1 MAAAAPCSGA
11 SRAPATYSVELVAA
25 PNSTGTPLVWLR
37 DGSAEVAVA
46 PERGGELASLS
57 WRGVQLL
64 DRALLFDEPP
74 AGRWQGRG
82 QVLFPAVGRQRD
94 GVWAGPLDAAA
105 TPMPIHG
112 FVQRARFHVAALGAG
127 ESSGATATL
136 RLDAADL
143 PASSRASYPF
153 DWALSIVYTL
163 KRGVLDVAHSV
174 RRSGAC
180 ATAGRMPFAVGNHIT
195 LRFPFTPD
203 GSWSAGVLRGTP
215 THEHTLTPA
224 SLLSG
229 AVLPRPELRSAAGM
243 PLTHPLA
250 TNGVLG
256 FGGEAH
262 TGGGC
267 ELALV
272 QPGLAAV
279 RLTHTL
285 LAPPDA
291 VAAGGVDHRHFV
303 LWGEPPPAGGE
314 PGAPGFLC
322 PEPWLSGPDSL
333 NTLAG
338 TPRLAPGQAAT
349 WTFTVAVENEG
360 EGEGEGGQ

>member
-1 MAAAAPCSGA
+1 MD
-11 SRAPATYSVELVAA
+11 ATPPSFVHTVELVTAPDSAA
-25 PNSTGTPLVWLR
+25 GTPLVWLR
-37 DGSAEVAVA
+37 DGSTEVAVA

-64 DRALLFDEPP
+64 DRALLFDAPP

-94 GVWAGPLDAAA
+94 GVWAGPVDAA

-112 FVQRARFHVAALGAG
+112 FVQAAHFHVAALSAG
-127 ESSGATATL
+127 EACGATATL

-163 KRGVLDVAHSV
+163 KRGVLEVAHTV
-174 RRSGAC
+174 RRSAAC
-180 ATAGRMPFAVGNHIT
+180 ATGPAHRMPFAVGNHIT

-215 THEHTLTPA
+215 THEHALTPG

-229 AVLPRPELRSAAGM
+229 AVVARPELRNAAGM

-256 FGGEAH
+256 FGGGEAH
-262 TGGGC
+262 AGGSC

-279 RLTHTL
+279 RLTHAL
-285 LAPPDA
+285 VAPADA
-291 VAAGGVDHRHFV
+291 VAAAGGVDHRHFV
-303 LWGEPPPAGGE
+303 LWGQPPPAGGE

-349 WTFTVAVENEG
+349 WTFTVAVVG
-360 EGEGEGGQ
+360 DGEGGGQ